1 MGFTVTPE
9 SLRSVATAI
18 DNMKSETTTALTNC
32 LNGSV
37 NPLMDGDFRTPG
49 ASEACRSQYNNFTTQ
64 TNQALEAADGF
75 SQWLRQYADQ
85 LEQLDQQMQSS
96 ISG

>member
-1 MGFTVTPE
+1 MGFNVTPE
-9 SLRSVATAI
+9 ALRDVATAI
-18 DNMKSETTTALTNC
+18 DNMRDQVQQTMNQT

-37 NPLMDGDFRTPG
+37 NPLIDGEFRTPG
-49 ASEACRSQYNNFTTQ
+49 ASEACRSQYQTFTTQ
-64 TNQALEAADGF
+64 TNEAVGAAENF
-75 SQWLRQYADQ
+75 SAWLRGYADQ